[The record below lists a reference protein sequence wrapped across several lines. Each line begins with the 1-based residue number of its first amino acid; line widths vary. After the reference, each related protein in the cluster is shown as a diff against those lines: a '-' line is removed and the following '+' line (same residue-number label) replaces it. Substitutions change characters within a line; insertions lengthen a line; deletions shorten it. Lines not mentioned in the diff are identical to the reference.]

1 MALEKILNNISSEE
15 TSIDDTWL
23 ADLSDTD
30 LSKTTAFSI
39 AWESIS
45 EDRRISIIERLI
57 ELTKNRIHLSY
68 NYIFKYCLN
77 DVFQTV
83 RQRAICLLYTSP
95 SPRD

>member
-68 NYIFKYCLN
+68 NYIFHCILPYF
-77 DVFQTV
+77 V
-83 RQRAICLLYTSP
+83 
-95 SPRD
+95 